1 MSDLIIGKQIINS
14 KNKPFI
20 IAEIS
25 GNHKKSLK
33 RALRLVDL
41 AASSG
46 ANAIKLQTFDPN
58 KVTLKIRS
66 KEFQISD
73 GSSKW
78 NKKYLY
84 DLFLEA
90 YTPWEWHKE
99 IFQKAKDKKLE
110 FFSTPFHEEAVDFLE
125 KLNVPC
131 YKISSFENNHIPL
144 IEYIS
149 KTKKPIIISTGLAK
163 KSEIFECV
171 NAIKKHNNKQFALLK
186 CVSSYPASPN
196 SFNLKTILDMQ
207 KTFDCHI
214 GLSDHTITSS
224 TACVAV
230 AMGSRIIEKHI
241 TLSSD
246 DGAID
251 SFFSADKNN
260 FKSYIQDIN
269 NSYSSLGKIF
279 YGPTKE
285 ELSYLQERRSIYVV
299 KNIKKNEKFTREN
312 IAIIRPSYGI
322 KPRFLKKI
330 IGKRSQKNL
339 KIGQKL
345 KNSYIYK

>member
-1 MSDLIIGKQIINS
+1 MSNLIIGKQIINS
-14 KNKPFI
+14 QNKPFI

-66 KEFQISD
+66 KEFQILDSN
-73 GSSKW
+73 SKW

-144 IEYIS
+144 IEYVS

-171 NAIKKHNNKQFALLK
+171 NAIKKHNNKQF
-186 CVSSYPASPN
+186 N
-196 SFNLKTILDMQ
+196 
-207 KTFDCHI
+207 
-214 GLSDHTITSS
+214 
-224 TACVAV
+224 
-230 AMGSRIIEKHI
+230 
-241 TLSSD
+241 
-246 DGAID
+246 
-251 SFFSADKNN
+251 
-260 FKSYIQDIN
+260 
-269 NSYSSLGKIF
+269 
-279 YGPTKE
+279 
-285 ELSYLQERRSIYVV
+285 
-299 KNIKKNEKFTREN
+299 
-312 IAIIRPSYGI
+312 
-322 KPRFLKKI
+322 
-330 IGKRSQKNL
+330 
-339 KIGQKL
+339 
-345 KNSYIYK
+345 